1 MGKGQEENS
10 CQIKLKI
17 DGRVDEKNGIR
28 NANRKAAV
36 YENESSLAQEVKMF
50 CENILNICGIEDRRK
65 CFPY

>member
-1 MGKGQEENS
+1 M
-10 CQIKLKI
+10 
-17 DGRVDEKNGIR
+17 DEKNGIR

-50 CENILNICGIEDRRK
+50 CENILNICGIEDGRK